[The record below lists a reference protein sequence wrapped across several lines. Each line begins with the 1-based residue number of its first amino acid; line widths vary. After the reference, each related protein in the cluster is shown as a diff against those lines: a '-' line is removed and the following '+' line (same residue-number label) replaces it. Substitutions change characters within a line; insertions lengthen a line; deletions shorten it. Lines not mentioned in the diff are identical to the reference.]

1 MFPFD
6 PNVMP
11 TLPTRKGLLVIDFQN
26 DFLAADGALPVAEP
40 DALVSRTLD
49 LVKAFRKTGEIIWVH
64 TEFEKHRP
72 SSAEQILATD
82 VMPKPTILTSRYRRR
97 PAVQQESEEP
107 DTDRDHEAF
116 LSQPGPPVV
125 RPSTS
130 GAQFPAAV
138 KDAIAPR
145 DIKFL
150 KSHYSAFKSGQL
162 LQMLRFKFVTELFLC
177 GSLANVGV
185 HATAVDAVKY
195 GYSITL
201 VEDCCGFISELR
213 LSNTMRSLVDLTG
226 CDVLEGTAV
235 VEKLQAKKSPASAAS
250 SSSSPVVPRRLIET
264 ADDGILVASDAS
276 TPKSQSLEEKLAGLK
291 LENDVGRPSPASR
304 PARSA
309 RYRYPDDSEC
319 ATISDMLEVDPD
331 AQPSSAAPIIRTGTM
346 SSEEVDNEDALKVS
360 EPLCEG
366 DTTVI
371 HNIIP
376 EPLAEGIFEKVRD
389 EVSWQRMSHQGGEVP
404 RLVAV
409 QGEVAGDG
417 SMPVYR
423 HPSDE
428 SPPLLFFSP
437 TVREIKTEVEK
448 QLGHPLNHALIQFYR
463 GGTDYISEHS
473 DKTLDIVK
481 GSYIANVSLGA
492 ERTMVF
498 RTKRRDKDPSSTES
512 PSGEDSK
519 KRQIARAK
527 LPHNSLCRMGLK
539 TNMRWLHAIR
549 QDKRMERDKTPAE
562 LAFSGGRISLTFR
575 QIGTF
580 LDRDSTVIWGQ
591 GATCKARDEAKPVIN
606 GQSPE
611 AVEMLHAFGT
621 ENHSTTFDWDRHY
634 GKGFDVLHMNHSPR
648 LCVSADSV
656 VNTRIALMLAEYG
669 ISYAK
674 GSMSSSFNWK
684 DGEGVNNTSTIPES
698 PPIRF
703 IDNDAVK
710 STVQGELAIMLY
722 LDGIYGSA
730 RAEAAGKSH
739 SDLARILTRFQQGLA
754 LLEKWRQ
761 LERDDEGKRD
771 LKLLNKELAIWGG
784 YSGESEF
791 IAGERVSLADFAV
804 WPVLHTIVE
813 KYGAEALVA
822 TGKLKEYYERF
833 KSRDSTTKMLGTDR
847 PEGPSTP

>member
-26 DFLAADGALPVAEP
+26 DFIAADGALPVAEP

-226 CDVLEGTAV
+226 CDVLE
-235 VEKLQAKKSPASAAS
+235 E
-250 SSSSPVVPRRLIET
+250 
-264 ADDGILVASDAS
+264 
-276 TPKSQSLEEKLAGLK
+276 
-291 LENDVGRPSPASR
+291 
-304 PARSA
+304 
-309 RYRYPDDSEC
+309 
-319 ATISDMLEVDPD
+319 
-331 AQPSSAAPIIRTGTM
+331 TGTM
-346 SSEEVDNEDALKVS
+346 NSEEVDNQDALKVS

-371 HNIIP
+371 YNVIP

-463 GGTDYISEHS
+463 DGTDYISEHS

-621 ENHSTTFDWDRHY
+621 ENHSTSFDWDRHY

-684 DGEGVNNTSTIPES
+684 DGEGVNITSTIPES

-722 LDGIYGSA
+722 LDSIYGSA
-730 RAEAAGKSH
+730 TAEAAGKSH
-739 SDLARILTRFQQGLA
+739 SDLARTLTRFQQGLA

-771 LKLLNKELAIWGG
+771 LKPLNKEMAIWGG

-791 IAGERVSLADFAV
+791 IAGERISLADFAV

-813 KYGAEALVA
+813 ECGAEALVA

-833 KSRDSTTKMLGTDR
+833 KSRDSTIKVLGTDR
-847 PEGPSTP
+847 PEGASTP